1 MKDFYIYVYKWYW
14 FIVSFSVK
22 FLLAFGIR
30 IMLTVQNELENSI
43 IYFLKEFV
51 ENIFL
56 NIFPALHYLPESAQ
70 THVHWVSDAIHNW
83 NYQGLQV
90 FFMKSCLFVFFN
102 TFIEL

>member
-1 MKDFYIYVYKWYW
+1 
-14 FIVSFSVK
+14 
-22 FLLAFGIR
+22 
-30 IMLTVQNELENSI
+30 MLTVQNELESSI

-70 THVHWVSDAIHNW
+70 TYVHWVSDAIHNW
-83 NYQGLQV
+83 NYQGLQFSLWKV
-90 FFMKSCLFVFFN
+90 VCLFFN